1 MIDLTLIIVFLCLGA
16 LEDMA
21 PPAKAD
27 GARKEGIGSS
37 SVDPNLAL
45 DGVDWNPSENVWSEE
60 FLQQAA
66 ATFESNMASLLSSMK
81 GCSGNHYLFH
91 CKI

>member
-1 MIDLTLIIVFLCLGA
+1 MVSFLCPGA
-16 LEDMA
+16 LEDMV
-21 PPAKAD
+21 PPAKD
-27 GARKEGIGSS
+27 KENGGRKESLGGSS
-37 SVDPNLAL
+37 LNPGLAL

-81 GCSGNHYLFH
+81 GCSGHY
-91 CKI
+91 